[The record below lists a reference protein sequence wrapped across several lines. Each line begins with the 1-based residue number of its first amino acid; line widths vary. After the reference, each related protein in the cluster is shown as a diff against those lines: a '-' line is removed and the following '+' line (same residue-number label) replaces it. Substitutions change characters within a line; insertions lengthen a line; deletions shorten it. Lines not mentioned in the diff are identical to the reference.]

1 MHQNPKLPLKTLHPD
16 LSGEI
21 LKDSRFPH
29 ETLPDSDHLSAGAA
43 EKPTSVEIIDKADV
57 LQKDK
62 PVTLGTCVATDANPR
77 AEITWTKNGQLMV
90 ADGKEDADAV
100 FVCVSTHEMITEDAE
115 LEPFA
120 IHYPSETVSLQIM
133 SKKPVV
139 EGDNVTLKCNA
150 DGNPPPSSYFF
161 HLKGQ
166 KMLVENSDTYTLT
179 SISREAAGEYK
190 CTLPDNEKMEDTQ
203 NIVVSYLDLNLS
215 LSGKVVKKVG
225 EALSVQTE
233 KSGSGDVKVSWTKN
247 GKMVAE
253 PQADK
258 LSFADAGVYV
268 CVASI
273 PGVTRR
279 KSFELVVEAG
289 GSISKKVLSN
299 ASEHVDQRLIGSEP
313 FKSGQLLLAEE
324 SSYVNNKAT
333 HKITVVPR
341 VNLTVTCTVSNK
353 LGEDVRTINVSS
365 VFKEE
370 SEKKESQEDSDDQ
383 AKLIVGVVAGLLIAA
398 AVCQYYTRGVL
409 QRHYWHC
416 RATIIREVCFN
427 VIIGMTVPILY
438 DSLIHYIVHVFA
450 RLLYGSRNIHRLR
463 CDRAL
468 RVDLIF
474 AVFHFWKSFTDA
486 SRRCSI
492 FDRRDSDLSAV
503 RSLNHRGKGK
513 LQYII
518 AN

>member
-1 MHQNPKLPLKTLHPD
+1 MVV
-16 LSGEI
+16 SGTNLMEYSVTVSVS
-21 LKDSRFPH
+21 K
-29 ETLPDSDHLSAGAA
+29 
-43 EKPTSVEIIDKADV
+43 KPTSVEIIDKADV

-247 GKMVAE
+247 GKTVAE

-279 KSFELVVEAG
+279 KSFELVVEG
-289 GSISKKVLSN
+289 KPVITGLSKHRADDAKHKVLTCE
-299 ASEHVDQRLIGSEP
+299 AVGVPEP
-313 FKSGQLLLAEE
+313 SFTWSVNSTDEE

-398 AVCQYYTRGVL
+398 AVTRKL
-409 QRHYWHC
+409 
-416 RATIIREVCFN
+416 E
-427 VIIGMTVPILY
+427 
-438 DSLIHYIVHVFA
+438 
-450 RLLYGSRNIHRLR
+450 
-463 CDRAL
+463 
-468 RVDLIF
+468 
-474 AVFHFWKSFTDA
+474 
-486 SRRCSI
+486 
-492 FDRRDSDLSAV
+492 DRREGGGDV
-503 RSLNHRGKGK
+503 
-513 LQYII
+513 
-518 AN
+518 